1 MPVEAPAATVRDG
14 RGVAASRPVRTA
26 IAAAG
31 AVLGGIGF
39 VDITSRGVDPAL
51 AASVLVGYSWVY
63 LAAGAIAWE
72 TRPTSRI
79 GGLMVLV
86 GIAAATILASG
97 SSVPAL
103 ALLPLVGVPVMNGAL
118 IWLIL
123 SYPTGRLSSPLHIA
137 TAAAVGLAVATANVL
152 ARVIGPEVVPY
163 GAAVLVVV
171 AVWTMALILRRWI
184 QSSTPAR
191 RSLGPM
197 VLAGVLVTVLFAGE
211 SLAALAGIPTEL
223 GTPFRFAMLGARIA
237 VPIAFVVGLLRMR
250 IARGAVAD
258 FVVGLDVV
266 GLDVGGLN
274 RLREPLA
281 QALGDPTLQVAV
293 WSPTDRGYRDA
304 DGGKMVIPGP
314 DSGRSTILLERD
326 GEPIGTIIH
335 DPALGEDPGLV
346 SAVSAAVRM
355 AVDNDR
361 LSATVRAQLEDVRA
375 SRARIVEA
383 GDAERRRVERNLHDG
398 AQQRLVALALALR
411 RARGQLPADAAPELE
426 ATLEGASEQLAGALA
441 ELRALARGIHPAI
454 LTEAG
459 LAAALRTL
467 ARESPVHV
475 TATIL
480 LDERLPET
488 VEAAAYFLAAEALAN
503 VAKYARADAVRLTA
517 VADAGLLRVEIIDNG
532 VGGADPGAGSGLR
545 GLADR
550 LAAVGGALEIHS
562 PPGKGTRL
570 IAELPLSGGSTS

>member
-1 MPVEAPAATVRDG
+1 
-14 RGVAASRPVRTA
+14 
-26 IAAAG
+26 
-31 AVLGGIGF
+31 
-39 VDITSRGVDPAL
+39 
-51 AASVLVGYSWVY
+51 
-63 LAAGAIAWE
+63 
-72 TRPTSRI
+72 
-79 GGLMVLV
+79 
-86 GIAAATILASG
+86 
-97 SSVPAL
+97 
-103 ALLPLVGVPVMNGAL
+103 
-118 IWLIL
+118 
-123 SYPTGRLSSPLHIA
+123 
-137 TAAAVGLAVATANVL
+137 
-152 ARVIGPEVVPY
+152 
-163 GAAVLVVV
+163 
-171 AVWTMALILRRWI
+171 
-184 QSSTPAR
+184 
-191 RSLGPM
+191 
-197 VLAGVLVTVLFAGE
+197 
-211 SLAALAGIPTEL
+211 
-223 GTPFRFAMLGARIA
+223 MLGARIA

-258 FVVGLDVV
+258 FVVGLDVG

-281 QALGDPTLQVAV
+281 RALGDPTLQVAV

-304 DGGKMVIPGP
+304 DGGKLVIPGP

-411 RARGQLPADAAPELE
+411 RARGQLPPDTAPELE
-426 ATLEGASEQLAGALA
+426 ATLEGASEQLSDALA
-441 ELRALARGIHPAI
+441 ELRALARGIHPAV

-467 ARESPVHV
+467 ARESPVPV
-475 TATIL
+475 TVTVL

-517 VADAGLLRVEIIDNG
+517 VAGAGLLRVEIIDNG

-570 IAELPLSGGSTS
+570 VAELPLSGGSSS